1 MNIPFLGLKEINAR
15 HASELKAA
23 AARVIDSGWYVLG
36 EEVKAFEGEFAA
48 RVGSPNCVGT
58 SDGLSALILALRGW
72 RELGFLKDGDAVA
85 VPANTY
91 IASILAITEN
101 RLRPVLVEPDEDTY
115 NLGAGK
121 LAAALTPDVKA
132 VLAVHLYGQLAEM
145 PAIAKLCR
153 ERGLLLLEDAAQA
166 HGAKLDGVKAGAWG
180 DAAAFSFY
188 PTKTLGAIGDAGALT
203 CKDAKHA
210 EMVRILRNYG
220 SKEKYQNLVQ
230 GPNDRLDELQAAF
243 LRVKL
248 PHLDA
253 DNAHRRAIA
262 LRYRDEIKN
271 PAVRLPSVRADEDS
285 HVWHLFVVRVADRAT
300 FQQRLLD
307 QGVHT
312 AIHYPIAPHQQQAY
326 AKQLRGFSLPL
337 TEAIHREVV
346 SLPMS
351 PVMTETQVA
360 AVVAAVAAYRA

>member
-1 MNIPFLGLKEINAR
+1 
-15 HASELKAA
+15 
-23 AARVIDSGWYVLG
+23 
-36 EEVKAFEGEFAA
+36 
-48 RVGSPNCVGT
+48 
-58 SDGLSALILALRGW
+58 
-72 RELGFLKDGDAVA
+72 
-85 VPANTY
+85 
-91 IASILAITEN
+91 
-101 RLRPVLVEPDEDTY
+101 
-115 NLGAGK
+115 

-188 PTKTLGAIGDAGALT
+188 PTKNLGAIGDAGALT

>member
-1 MNIPFLGLKEINAR
+1 MNIPFLDLKAINAR
-15 HASELKAA
+15 HAAELKAA
-23 AARVIDSGWYVLG
+23 AARVIDSDWYILG
-36 EEVKAFEGEFAA
+36 DEVKAFEDEYAA
-48 RVGSPNCVGT
+48 WTGSPHCVGT

-72 RELGFLKDGDAVA
+72 KELGLLNDGDAVA

-101 RLRPVLVEPDEDTY
+101 RLRPVLVEPDEQTF
-115 NLGAGK
+115 NLGAAN

-132 VLAVHLYGQLAEM
+132 VLAVHLYGQLADM

-153 ERGLLLLEDAAQA
+153 KRGLLLLEDAAQA
-166 HGAKLDGVKAGAWG
+166 HGAHIDGVKAGAWG

-188 PTKTLGAIGDAGALT
+188 PGKNLGALGDAGALT
-203 CKDAKHA
+203 CKDTKLAN
-210 EMVRILRNYG
+210 MVRALRNYG
-220 SKEKYQNLVQ
+220 SHEKYKNLVQ
-230 GPNDRLDELQAAF
+230 GPNDRLDEMQAAI

-262 LRYRDEIKN
+262 QRYRNEIKN
-271 PAVRLPSVRADEDS
+271 PAVRLPSVHVGEDS
-285 HVWHLFVVRVADRAT
+285 HVWHLFVVRVADRAA

-312 AIHYPIAPHQQQAY
+312 AIHYPIAPHQQAAY
-326 AKQLRGFSLPL
+326 ANELGHLRFPL

-351 PVMTETQVA
+351 PVLSDAQVA
-360 AVVAAVAAYRA
+360 HVIQVVNQA